1 MLRHCPLPSL
11 DIKSMQKKYFL
22 VWQVLLYHSNLEYS
36 IFKLCKGTENSLLSH
51 MWFSQS
57 FLTSE
62 FWSDVGVH
70 PPSMNG
76 SEKVF
81 PKSPC
86 SGLFFEHSRTHQGC
100 NETKNMLFTI
110 SSTLTLFLPG
120 LEKLCFQGYCHFSKK
135 MRVLAARLGARNF
148 TRALGYAK
156 RPLSVVL
163 AFADARLRRRTLS
176 QTHAFAWGGHRWV
189 TALRPWD
196 RSIRVSVCPQ

>member
-11 DIKSMQKKYFL
+11 DIKRMQKKYFL
-22 VWQVLLYHSNLEYS
+22 VWQVLLYHSNPEYS
-36 IFKLCKGTENSLLSH
+36 IFKLCKGTENSLLSY

-70 PPSMNG
+70 PPSLNG

-86 SGLFFEHSRTHQGC
+86 SGLFFEQSGTHQGC
-100 NETKNMLFTI
+100 NETKKRLFTI

-120 LEKLCFQGYCHFSKK
+120 LCFQGYCHFSKK

>member
-1 MLRHCPLPSL
+1 MLRHCLLPSL
-11 DIKSMQKKYFL
+11 KIKSLQKKYFL
-22 VWQVLLYHSNLEYS
+22 VWQVLLCHSNHKYS
-36 IFKLCKGTENSLLSH
+36 IFKLCKEGWNASLSH
-51 MWFSQS
+51 LWFLQS
-57 FLTSE
+57 FLRSK
-62 FWSDVGVH
+62 FWSVVDIH
-70 PPSMNG
+70 PPSMNW

-148 TRALGYAK
+148 TRVLGYAK
-156 RPLSVVL
+156 RP
-163 AFADARLRRRTLS
+163 
-176 QTHAFAWGGHRWV
+176 
-189 TALRPWD
+189 P
-196 RSIRVSVCPQ
+196 

>member
-11 DIKSMQKKYFL
+11 KIKSMQKQYFL
-22 VWQVLLYHSNLEYS
+22 VWQVLFYHSNHRNS
-36 IFKLCKGTENSLLSH
+36 IFKLRKETGNASLSH
-51 MWFSQS
+51 IWISQS

-62 FWSDVGVH
+62 FWSAVGIR
-70 PPSMNG
+70 PSLMNE

-120 LEKLCFQGYCHFSKK
+120 L
-135 MRVLAARLGARNF
+135 LGANWNPYNPIPWSKSCDPAVTSRCQGMRLRK
-148 TRALGYAK
+148 RASAK
-156 RPLSVVL
+156 ACVCVSVRLRKRAPPKAVVL
-163 AFADARLRRRTLS
+163 S
-176 QTHAFAWGGHRWV
+176 
-189 TALRPWD
+189 
-196 RSIRVSVCPQ
+196 

>member
-11 DIKSMQKKYFL
+11 TIKSMQKKYFL
-22 VWQVLLYHSNLEYS
+22 VWQVLLYHSNPEYS
-36 IFKLCKGTENSLLSH
+36 IFKLCKGTENSLLSY

-86 SGLFFEHSRTHQGC
+86 SGLFFEHSGAYQGC
-100 NETKNMLFTI
+100 NEAKKTLFTI

-120 LEKLCFQGYCHFSKK
+120 LLSKNGGKKLANMHFLILLSITF
-135 MRVLAARLGARNF
+135 RFRNITCLG
-148 TRALGYAK
+148 GK
-156 RPLSVVL
+156 
-163 AFADARLRRRTLS
+163 
-176 QTHAFAWGGHRWV
+176 
-189 TALRPWD
+189 LRPTY
-196 RSIRVSVCPQ
+196 SYPMV

>member
-120 LEKLCFQGYCHFSKK
+120 L
-135 MRVLAARLGARNF
+135 LGANWDPY
-148 TRALGYAK
+148 TPIPWSKSCDPAVTSPCEGM
-156 RPLSVVL
+156 
-163 AFADARLRRRTLS
+163 RLRKRAS
-176 QTHAFAWGGHRWV
+176 A
-189 TALRPWD
+189 
-196 RSIRVSVCPQ
+196 

>member
-11 DIKSMQKKYFL
+11 EIKRMQKEYFL
-22 VWQVLLYHSNLEYS
+22 VWQVLLYHSNPEYS

-51 MWFSQS
+51 MWFLQS

-70 PPSMNG
+70 PPSLNG

-86 SGLFFEHSRTHQGC
+86 SGLFYEQSGTHQGC
-100 NETKNMLFTI
+100 NETKKTLFTI

-120 LEKLCFQGYCHFSKK
+120 LCFQGYCHFSKK

-148 TRALGYAK
+148 TRALRQAPAFGGA
-156 RPLSVVL
+156 RFRRRTLTQTH
-163 AFADARLRRRTLS
+163 AFADARLRI
-176 QTHAFAWGGHRWV
+176 G
-189 TALRPWD
+189 
-196 RSIRVSVCPQ
+196 RSPLGKSS